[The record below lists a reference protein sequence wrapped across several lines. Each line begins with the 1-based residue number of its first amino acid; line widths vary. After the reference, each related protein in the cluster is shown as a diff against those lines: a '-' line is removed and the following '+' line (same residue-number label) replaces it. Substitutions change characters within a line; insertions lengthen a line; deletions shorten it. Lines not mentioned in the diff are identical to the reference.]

1 VRLAIDDFGVGWSSL
16 SYLTQFP
23 IDVLKIDR
31 SFVQQIVPGPTAAHG
46 ADAVSPIV
54 KAVISMGKSLDLRVV
69 AEGVET
75 PEQLAFLQAEACA
88 EGQGFY
94 FGRPMAVAP
103 CTEALARGFGLHPG
117 GGAGAHEHASD

>member
-1 VRLAIDDFGVGWSSL
+1 LAIDDFGVGWSSL

-31 SFVQQIVPGPTAAHG
+31 SFVQQIVPGATAAHG
-46 ADAVSPIV
+46 ANAVPPIV
-54 KAVISMGKSLDLRVV
+54 KAVISMGKSLELSVV

-94 FGRPMAVAP
+94 LGRPMAGGP
-103 CTEALARGFGLHPG
+103 CTEALIRGNGIPPG
-117 GGAGAHEHASD
+117 GWAGAHEHASE